1 MGLILCIVGLLGAR
15 TFIRR
20 SLGDGL
26 GFLLLVGSL
35 YGLARARFLDGFA
48 HFWFDAAV
56 LGAYWG
62 GLSSVLR
69 VQSGAA
75 RSLPGWVLAL
85 CGFPL
90 LLVLLSPFI
99 DSQPVLIQL
108 VGLRPAAL
116 FVPLILFGAAMNLEQ
131 WFRFSRWAAWLA
143 IFCAVIA
150 VAELIFGVDSFFPL
164 NDVTSILYASRDVGE
179 GEFRI
184 PSTFSSAHAYAGA
197 MLGILPVLVFR
208 TRVPSFS
215 GLLTWSAVAAASF
228 GVLIAGARTPVLIL
242 AVLAAVL
249 LIGSARSPRQL
260 VLLLML
266 GAGLAFV
273 VPRFEQFKRIET
285 LRDPELVTER
295 FESSVNLSVLDAIAN
310 YPLGRGLGSAFGTNI
325 PYFLANEAR
334 PQLGAENEY
343 ARIALEEGLLGLLLW
358 LCFIC
363 FTLIRDPRRLQVLG
377 GLPDRMMY
385 VLCIA
390 TWGQGLIGVG
400 MLSAV
405 PGSLILFT
413 QLGFLVASCDR
424 HLARSRP
431 LLALKP
437 A

>member
-1 MGLILCIVGLLGAR
+1 VGVVLCIAGLLGAR
-15 TFIRR
+15 GFVRR

-35 YGLARARFLDGFA
+35 YGLARARFLDGVT
-48 HFWFDAAV
+48 HFWFDAAL

-62 GLSSVLR
+62 GLSSVLQ
-69 VQSGAA
+69 VHGE
-75 RSLPGWVLAL
+75 RSRGLRSWVVLL

-90 LLVLLSPFI
+90 LLILMSPFV
-99 DSQPVLIQL
+99 DSQPILIQL

-116 FVPLILFGAAMNLEQ
+116 FVPLILLGAAMNLEQ
-131 WFRFSRWAAWLA
+131 WLRFSRWAAWLA
-143 IFCAVIA
+143 IFCAIVAI
-150 VAELIFGVDSFFPL
+150 AELAFGVDSFFPL
-164 NDVTSILYASRDVGE
+164 NDVTSIVYASKDVGE

-184 PSTFSSAHAYAGA
+184 PSTFSSAHSYAGT
-197 MLGILPVLVFR
+197 MLGILPVLVLR
-208 TRVPSFS
+208 TRVPSCS

-249 LIGSARSPRQL
+249 LIGSAGSARQL
-260 VLLLML
+260 VLLLVL

-295 FESSVNLSVLDAIAN
+295 LESSVNLSVLDAIAN
-310 YPLGRGLGSAFGTNI
+310 YPLGRGLGSAFGTSI

-334 PQLGAENEY
+334 PQLGAESEY

-390 TWGQGLIGVG
+390 SWGQGLIGAG

-405 PGSLILFT
+405 PGSLLLFT
-413 QLGFLVASCDR
+413 QVGFLVASSNS
-424 HLARSRP
+424 HLAPSRP

>member
-1 MGLILCIVGLLGAR
+1 MGLILCIAGIFGAR
-15 TFIRR
+15 AFFRR

-35 YGLARARFLDGFA
+35 YGLARARFLDGFT

-69 VQSGAA
+69 VQGERA
-75 RSLPGWVLAL
+75 RGLRSWVLVL

-90 LLVLLSPFI
+90 LLILVSPFI

-108 VGLRPAAL
+108 VGLRSAAL
-116 FVPLILFGAAMNLEQ
+116 FVPLVLFGAAMNLEQ
-131 WFRFSRWAAWLA
+131 WLNFSRWAAWLA
-143 IFCAVIA
+143 IFCAVVAI
-150 VAELIFGVDSFFPL
+150 AELVFGVDTFFPL

-179 GEFRI
+179 NEFRI
-184 PSTFSSAHAYAGA
+184 PSTFTSAHAYAGT
-197 MLGILPVLVFR
+197 MLGILPVLVLR
-208 TRVPSFS
+208 TRVPTSS

-228 GVLIAGARTPVLIL
+228 GVLISGARTPVIIF

-249 LIGSARSPRQL
+249 AIGSIRSARQS
-260 VLLLML
+260 VLLLVL
-266 GAGLAFV
+266 GLGLAFV

-295 FESSVNLSVLDAIAN
+295 FESSVNLSLLDAIAN
-310 YPLGRGLGSAFGTNI
+310 YPLGRGLGSAFGTSI
-325 PYFLANEAR
+325 PYFLADEAR

-343 ARIALEEGLLGLLLW
+343 ARIALEEGLLGVLLW

-363 FTLIRDPRRLQVLG
+363 FTLFRDPRRLRMLG
-377 GLPDRMMY
+377 GLADRMMY

-390 TWGQGLIGVG
+390 SWGQGLIGAG
-400 MLSAV
+400 MLAAV
-405 PGSLILFT
+405 PGTLLLFT
-413 QLGFLVASCDR
+413 QVGFLVASGDAQA
-424 HLARSRP
+424 ARTRSV
-431 LLALKP
+431 LALKP